1 MSGLGLHV
9 QWRAD
14 LLRGQAVHRDGVG
27 RRQIKDSGYG
37 RELGNISM
45 HEFVNKKLVR
55 SGHIAAPV

>member
-1 MSGLGLHV
+1 MGGLGPHV

-27 RRQIKDSGYG
+27 CRQIKYLGYG
-37 RELGNISM
+37 RELGNMGI
-45 HEFVNKKLVR
+45 HGFVNKKLVR